1 MKSLVKTA
9 PIVTL
14 VLLAACAS
22 PNSNLQTA
30 TGDTKPQPVVVQ
42 VPVLVS
48 TPGLEAG
55 CWAQLYSE
63 RNFAGGPA
71 TLVGP
76 VSLETADQF
85 SGKQLKRTIDSL
97 VTGPKATLR
106 VYEHAMFKDRS
117 ITFGPNSREG
127 GLITKLGFGGE
138 IQSLQLDC
146 TN

>member
-1 MKSLVKTA
+1 MKTLAKFA
-9 PIVTL
+9 PISAIA
-14 VLLAACAS
+14 LLAACAS
-22 PNSNLQTA
+22 PNGNLQTA

-42 VPVLVS
+42 VPVQVS

-55 CWAQLYSE
+55 CWVQLYSE
-63 RNFAGGPA
+63 RNFRGDPA

-76 VSLETADQF
+76 VALESADKF
-85 SGKQLKRTIDSL
+85 TGKQLKREIDSL

-127 GLITKLGFGGE
+127 GLITKLGFGGQ
-138 IQSLQLDC
+138 IQSMQLDC